1 MSSEHYIGLFAGP
14 AGTICRVSRSLPDPS
29 DMNAAVPAPHVFDAS
44 LPSFE
49 QDVLLRSKEVPVLVD
64 FWATWCGPCK
74 TLGPILEK
82 LAAEFNGGFLLA
94 KVDVDKE
101 QQLAGYF
108 QIKSVPTVMLVK
120 DGQILDGFPGAL
132 PEGQLRQFLAHHGVV
147 PNEAVEEAAPEQ
159 PAPADPHE
167 EVVRL
172 RAAVHAEPD
181 RDELKLDLALALLKT
196 GAAAEAETLLD
207 ALPANLAQDDRA
219 LRGRARLGFASLLK
233 DAPPPD
239 VLRAAIAADPADL
252 RARHFLGAHEIVKG
266 DAQAGMEQ
274 FLEMLRRDRNFAD
287 GLPRKALIDAFRVVE
302 DEDLV
307 GAYRRKMASLLF

>member
-1 MSSEHYIGLFAGP
+1 
-14 AGTICRVSRSLPDPS
+14 
-29 DMNAAVPAPHVFDAS
+29 MNAAAPSHVFDAS
-44 LPSFE
+44 LPTFE
-49 QDVLLRSKEVPVLVD
+49 QEVLLKSKDVPVLVD

-120 DGQILDGFPGAL
+120 DGQIVDGFPGAL
-132 PEGQLRQFLAHHGVV
+132 PEGQLREFLGHHGVL
-147 PNEAVEEAAPEQ
+147 PRAQDEAAPALEET
-159 PAPADPHE
+159 APADPHE
-167 EVVRL
+167 DVVRL
-172 RAAVHAEPD
+172 RAAVQAEPD
-181 RDELKLDLALALLKT
+181 KDELKLDLALALLKT
-196 GAAAEAETLLD
+196 GAVPEAEKLLD

-219 LRGRARLGFASLLK
+219 LRGRARLGFAALLK
-233 DAPPPD
+233 DAPPPE
-239 VLRAAIAADPADL
+239 VLQAAIAADPADL
-252 RARHFLGAHEIVKG
+252 RARHLLGAHAIVSG
-266 DAQAGMEQ
+266 ESQQGLEH
-274 FLEMLRRDRNFAD
+274 FLEMLRRDRNYAD

-307 GAYRRKMASLLF
+307 GTYRRRMASLLF

>member
-1 MSSEHYIGLFAGP
+1 MTTASA
-14 AGTICRVSRSLPDPS
+14 
-29 DMNAAVPAPHVFDAS
+29 HVFDAS
-44 LPSFE
+44 LPEFE
-49 QDVLLRSKEVPVLVD
+49 QAVLLKSKEVPVLVD

-74 TLGPILEK
+74 TLGPVLEK

-120 DGQILDGFPGAL
+120 DGQIVDGFPGAL
-132 PEGQLRQFLAHHGVV
+132 PEGQLREFLRHHGVE
-147 PNEAVEEAAPEQ
+147 PAAAVEEVLPEAQAPL
-159 PAPADPHE
+159 DPHE

-172 RAAVHAEPD
+172 RAAVLAEPD
-181 RDELKLDLALALLKT
+181 KDEHRLDLALALLRT
-196 GAAAEAETLLD
+196 GAVGEAEALLD

-219 LRGRARLGFASLLK
+219 LRGRARLGFAALLK
-233 DAPPPD
+233 DAPPVA
-239 VLRAAIAADPADL
+239 VLEKAIAADPADL
-252 RARHFLGAHEIVKG
+252 RARHLLGAHLIVAG
-266 DAQAGMEQ
+266 ESPAGMDQ
-274 FLEMLRRDRNFAD
+274 FLEMLRRDRSFQD

-307 GAYRRKMASLLF
+307 GRYRRKMASLIF